1 MQDFCSL
8 KSPSHGNVLKIES
21 VGSMNLIAT
30 VQEAK
35 QRWEEERMVLSLVVN
50 SPGEKIIEEL
60 FMIRSNRM
68 KLRKGE

>member
-1 MQDFCSL
+1 
-8 KSPSHGNVLKIES
+8 
-21 VGSMNLIAT
+21 
-30 VQEAK
+30 
-35 QRWEEERMVLSLVVN
+35 MVLSLVVN